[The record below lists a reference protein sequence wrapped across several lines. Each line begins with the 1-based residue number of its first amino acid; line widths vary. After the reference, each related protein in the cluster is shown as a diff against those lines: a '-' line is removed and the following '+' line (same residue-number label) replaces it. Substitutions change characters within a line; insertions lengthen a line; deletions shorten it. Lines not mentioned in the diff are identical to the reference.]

1 MQIKRLILQVHLHDH
16 HIEGIPGSE
25 DQGFDH
31 HSIFRG
37 FVPFFLIQIE
47 GFKKRQCGSLD
58 YFREKIN
65 VRQPKGEGNYFIVC
79 QVFFIEMFQQFN
91 EELFENLL
99 VLESPDRIFINF
111 REFLISVL
119 LPTFSTS
126 LQGLGE
132 EFKTKTT
139 CLLTFPKMPYN

>member
-1 MQIKRLILQVHLHDH
+1 
-16 HIEGIPGSE
+16 
-25 DQGFDH
+25 
-31 HSIFRG
+31 
-37 FVPFFLIQIE
+37 
-47 GFKKRQCGSLD
+47 
-58 YFREKIN
+58 
-65 VRQPKGEGNYFIVC
+65 
-79 QVFFIEMFQQFN
+79 MFQQFN

-139 CLLTFPKMPYN
+139 GLLTFPKMPYN